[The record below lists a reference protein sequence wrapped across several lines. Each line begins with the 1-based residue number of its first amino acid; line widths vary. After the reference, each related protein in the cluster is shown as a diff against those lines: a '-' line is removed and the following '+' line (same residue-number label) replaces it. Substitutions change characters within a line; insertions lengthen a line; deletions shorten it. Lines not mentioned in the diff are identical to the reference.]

1 MEVTISKHFR
11 GYDGHMDSASNI
23 RSDECIP
30 INTFIVRNCTEM
42 QLIYHYMTNVNNE
55 TINACP
61 KKQHVT
67 SQMLMF
73 LNIYDQI
80 NEGIYSLVLVV

>member
-1 MEVTISKHFR
+1 MKYKICRRVKFLKVTISKHFR
-11 GYDGHMDSASNI
+11 GYECKNMPGGHMDSASNI

-61 KKQHVT
+61 K
-67 SQMLMF
+67 
-73 LNIYDQI
+73 
-80 NEGIYSLVLVV
+80 